1 MCEQELQII
10 FQRSEVQIQPPRIGC
25 LDIRINTIGPPQQ
38 QQGRSGLSFGGE
50 EGFVAAH
57 VASQRLPHRERH
69 PAYAALMLLRRPCFD
84 IAAINANK
92 LAGLL
97 VAGAVAAQG
106 LERGELPVAGL
117 ALEDAAGRR
126 RGGGGRRR
134 GVLEMVADAAGAAA
148 GEEHQAVCHG

>member
-25 LDIRINTIGPPQQ
+25 LDMINTIGPPQQ
-38 QQGRSGLSFGGE
+38 QQVRSGLSFGGE

-106 LERGELPVAGL
+106 LERAEAAVARL
-117 ALEDAAGRR
+117 ALECGQRR
-126 RGGGGRRR
+126 RRRPVHAYGL
-134 GVLEMVADAAGAAA
+134 GVNHTL
-148 GEEHQAVCHG
+148 CHHHHLLVIFFF